1 MFSDS
6 ITDEIRGIRR
16 KLAEPFGNNLDL
28 ILADIRT
35 REASDR
41 RVYVSLPPRVAPG
54 KSDDQKDAAELPS
67 AVSDMASQRRQPA
80 DL

>member
-1 MFSDS
+1 MLSDS

-35 REASDR
+35 RETSDQ
-41 RVYVSLPPRVAPG
+41 RVYLSLPPRVAPG
-54 KSDDQKDAAELPS
+54 HDEQKDVAELPS
-67 AVSDMASQRRQPA
+67 AVSHLASQSRRPA

>member
-1 MFSDS
+1 MLSDS
-6 ITDEIRGIRR
+6 ITDEIRDIRR

-41 RVYVSLPPRVAPG
+41 RVYLSLPPRVASG
-54 KSDDQKDAAELPS
+54 HDEQKDAAELPS
-67 AVSDMASQRRQPA
+67 AVSDMASQPRQPA